1 MNATK
6 DAGHRNRPGLLRILA
21 WGLVAVVLITPLVA
35 MQFTTE
41 VNWTTRDFVFAGAL
55 LIGAG
60 LLIELVLWK
69 ARTQAL
75 RIGAALAIVAAVL
88 VIWAQ
93 GAVGIF

>member
-1 MNATK
+1 MNAMRH
-6 DAGHRNRPGLLRILA
+6 AGRRPRFWRVAA
-21 WGLVAVVLITPLVA
+21 WGLVAAVLIAPLVA

-41 VNWTTRDFVFAGAL
+41 VNWTTSDFVLAGAL

-69 ARTQAL
+69 ARSQAV
-75 RIGAALAIVAAVL
+75 RIGAVLAIAAVVL
-88 VIWAQ
+88 LIWAQ

>member
-1 MNATK
+1 MNATN
-6 DAGHRNRPGLLRILA
+6 DAGRGPGLWRVAA
-21 WGLVAVVLITPLVA
+21 WGAVAALLIAPLVA

-41 VNWTTRDFVFAGAL
+41 VNWTTSDFAIAGAL

-60 LLIELVLWK
+60 LLIELVVWK
-69 ARTQAL
+69 ARSRAL
-75 RIGAALAIVAAVL
+75 RIGACVAVVAAVL

>member
-1 MNATK
+1 MNATR
-6 DAGHRNRPGLLRILA
+6 DAGRGPGLWRIAA
-21 WGLVAVVLITPLVA
+21 WSLVALMLVAPLVA

-41 VNWTTRDFVFAGAL
+41 VNWTTSDFVLAGAL

-69 ARTQAL
+69 ARGNAV